1 MRISL
6 LRSIV
11 LLLMG
16 LQAASSTAD
25 VSLDALV
32 ASPDRFKVL
41 LENDDVRVIEY
52 VLLPAQRDQWHTHP
66 PKVSYVISGGTLRIS
81 LDDGSSFE
89 VTETTGSATWMNS
102 LGRHFAENVGP
113 TTVRILLVEVK
124 AAAGASEMSAPAVP
138 ATGVPRTAQR
148 GH

>member
-6 LRSIV
+6 LPSIV
-11 LLLMG
+11 LLLMA
-16 LQAASSTAD
+16 LQTASSTAD
-25 VSLDALV
+25 DSIDALV

-41 LENDDVRVIEY
+41 LENDEVRVIEY
-52 VLLPAQRDQWHTHP
+52 ELLPGQRDQWHTHP

-113 TTVRILLVEVK
+113 TAVRILLVEVK
-124 AAAGASEMSAPAVP
+124 AAAEN
-138 ATGVPRTAQR
+138 R
-148 GH
+148 GDPQ